1 MTPRDMAGETAD
13 LVLDHLTM
21 VRRGLTLV
29 DDLSLSVG
37 PGRTLAITGPSGA
50 GKTTLLRAVSGLSPA
65 DSGTVTRP
73 QGRVAQVYQEP
84 RLLPWYSAHRNI
96 SLIMDG
102 PAPNLTAMQWL
113 ERVGLADA
121 SHLPPG
127 RMSGGMRQR
136 VAIARALAAAPSLLL
151 VDEPFSALDRPLAA
165 ALRGDLIR
173 LLADQDVVTVWV
185 THDPGEAEEVSHLHL
200 HLDGPPGT
208 WRLTG

>member
-1 MTPRDMAGETAD
+1 MTPRDMAGETAN

-73 QGRVAQVYQEP
+73 QGRVAQVFQEP

-185 THDPGEAEEVSHLHL
+185 THDPGEAEKVSHLHL

>member
-73 QGRVAQVYQEP
+73 QGRVAQVFQEP

-102 PAPNLTAMQWL
+102 PAPNLAAMQWL